1 MTQAHAE
8 AAQGGGIMRDGK
20 LSYVQIPASDVRAS
34 ARFYERVFGWRIRDD
49 GNASHLSFE
58 DASGELIGAFV
69 TTIAPGETG
78 VLPYIYVRDIEARVR
93 GIEDAVR
100 TALATSAQK
109 VHGQSWCQIT
119 DLRASIDDSGNV
131 EMWQVEVKVGF
142 KVDG

>member
-93 GIEDAVR
+93 GIEDAGGAIVR
-100 TALATSAQK
+100 AMYPEGNLRVATFR
-109 VHGQSWCQIT
+109 
-119 DLRASIDDSGNV
+119 DPASNIIGIWEAN
-131 EMWQVEVKVGF
+131 G
-142 KVDG
+142 G